1 MVAKDRVAMHRHK
14 LELAKEQK
22 RLKVEQKKNQ
32 ENYENNQAIIKQASI
47 T

>member
-22 RLKVEQKKNQ
+22 RLKVEQKINQ
-32 ENYENNQAIIKQASI
+32 ENYENDLAIIKQVSS